1 MTKTFASMPACSHCH
16 LLLRCYR
23 RQEYVAASA
32 RCSQEHPLMSFASR
46 YPSLSSWYRY
56 TQQHNHIFCHYV
68 SFPLEYCFYTIITK
82 SFALCFC
89 IQPIFPWTDLTA
101 ELHRLPK
108 PKPHAGGSI
117 PFGKSGLS
125 NEQSEASKHRV
136 TDFHHI
142 SRNHATYTNTR
153 LEDFNGNYD
162 TMLWN
167 VNVLKEFKAPN
178 FNCIFLIQQKCA
190 EIGSSPVLFS

>member
-1 MTKTFASMPACSHCH
+1 MLPGAPTHVLPIQVPFFE
-16 LLLRCYR
+16 LLISIH
-23 RQEYVAASA
+23 SA
-32 RCSQEHPLMSFASR
+32 TESYF
-46 YPSLSSWYRY
+46 LSSSAADY
-56 TQQHNHIFCHYV
+56 YV

-82 SFALCFC
+82 SFPLCFC
-89 IQPIFPWTDLTA
+89 IQPIFSWTDLTA

-117 PFGKSGLS
+117 PFGKSGLP